1 MQKQIGFTAPLLRVG
16 FWALLVG
23 GYSWLVYFHDH
34 DWFRGIPGIPSTID
48 AALSFA
54 MALLIAFRINRAY
67 ERWWEA
73 RSLWGTLVNV
83 SRNLAVKVRSLRP
96 EDEADR
102 KYMRDCIMAFCMGLR
117 DHLRD
122 EPALQSL
129 PGFENDAA
137 TPKHVPSYVARR
149 IYERMQHWNAT
160 DKIGPEQLWI
170 LDQEARV
177 MLEVSGACEKIKTT
191 LMSISWRT
199 FIQQCIVIYL
209 FVLPWGL
216 IDDFKVWTIPVTVIA
231 AYVVIAGEGIAQY
244 VERPFGKDED
254 HLDLELIIQTIDRS
268 VTDIL
273 LSEP

>member
-1 MQKQIGFTAPLLRVG
+1 MQKHIGFTAPLLRVG

-23 GYSWLVYFHDH
+23 AYSCLVLFHDH
-34 DWFRGIPGIPSTID
+34 DWFSFIPGIPSTID

-73 RSLWGTLVNV
+73 RSQWGTLVNA
-83 SRNLAVKVRSLRP
+83 SRNLAVKVRAVLP
-96 EDEADR
+96 GDAADR
-102 KYMRDCIMAFCMGLR
+102 EYVRNCIVAFCMGLR

-122 EPALQSL
+122 EPALRNL
-129 PGFENDAA
+129 PGFENDEA
-137 TPKHVPSYVARR
+137 TPAHVPSYVTRR
-149 IYERMQHWNAT
+149 LYERIQQWKST
-160 DKIGPEQLWI
+160 GKIGDEQLWI

-177 MLEVSGACEKIKTT
+177 LLEVSGACEKIKTT
-191 LMSISWRT
+191 LMSVSWRT
-199 FIQQCIVIYL
+199 FIRQCVAIYL
-209 FVLPWGL
+209 VVLPWGL
-216 IDDFKVWTIPVTVIA
+216 IDDFGVWTIPVTIVA

-254 HLDLELIIQTIDRS
+254 HLDLDSIIATIDSS

-273 LSEP
+273 LSE